1 MKGEYLIFN
10 AIIMA
15 GPIVFAFDQR
25 VRYVRYWPKA
35 LLATAT
41 ILPVY
46 IVWDSLVTGKH
57 WWFNPS
63 YTTDVRI
70 AGLPPGEWLFF
81 ITVPFACL
89 FIWQIL
95 ITLYNRGQ
103 WQIPFKKIYRVFFLA
118 VPVALLFLFTG
129 KIYTGLVFSAIALA
143 VLLDWMTGSRILA
156 YKHALVYFG
165 ILAGLIL
172 VFNGYLTARP
182 VVLYGES
189 FQLGIRIITIPVE
202 DFLYGLSHILMCTTV
217 FQALKRGHHGTR

>member
-1 MKGEYLIFN
+1 MKFEYLVFN
-10 AIIMA
+10 AIILT
-15 GPIVFAFDQR
+15 GPLVFAFDKR
-25 VRYVRYWPKA
+25 VRYVRYWPMA

-46 IVWDSLVTGKH
+46 IIWDSLVTGKH
-57 WWFNPS
+57 WWFNPA
-63 YTTDVRI
+63 YTTDIRI

-103 WQIPFKKIYRVFFLA
+103 WRNPLNIYYVFLLTVPAALFFLI
-118 VPVALLFLFTG
+118 TG
-129 KIYTGLVFSAIALA
+129 KIYTGLVFAAIGLA
-143 VLLDWMTGSRILA
+143 ALLDWISGSRVLA
-156 YKHALVYFG
+156 QKHTLIYFG
-165 ILAGLIL
+165 ILSGLIL

-189 FQLGIRIITIPVE
+189 FQLGIRIITIPAE
-202 DFLYGLSHILMCTTV
+202 DFLYGFSHILMCTTV
-217 FQALKRGHHGTR
+217 FQALKKGHHGTR